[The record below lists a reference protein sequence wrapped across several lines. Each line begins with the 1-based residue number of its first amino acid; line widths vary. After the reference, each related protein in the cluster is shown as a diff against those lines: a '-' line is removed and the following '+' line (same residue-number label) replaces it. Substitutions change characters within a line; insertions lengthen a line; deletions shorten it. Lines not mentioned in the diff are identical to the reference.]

1 MGPAVGQPGAQLHV
15 QRLCPSGQRTLRPP
29 RGRAALESTASP
41 RHPASTQSP
50 VVGGGGSSD
59 SAKGRVSGLPAARP
73 CPAQDAVWRPP
84 MAALRAAC
92 RGVPRRF
99 RHAPTHP
106 AGWQGWSGLSQGT
119 GAVGHRLGGAS
130 SFPLYLCC
138 LNTGGCSQHHRGPG
152 LGSRAWGPET
162 ELTARYARPLVVVE
176 VLILGAVVAAWA
188 GGHVRGGR
196 LQCLELDAPLPR
208 ATVPSLCTAIPG
220 LSPDL
225 QTAAPPPGP
234 RPQLPCTVAHQ
245 SSCPPS
251 QSLAP
256 GRPML
261 HLVPLTL
268 SPSAPTGP
276 GEPAVLWA
284 DRARPVAVPSM
295 LVPGKLCSFWGQRHG
310 W

>member
-1 MGPAVGQPGAQLHV
+1 MGPAVSQPGAQLHV
-15 QRLCPSGQRTLRPP
+15 QRLCPSGQRTLRPL

-84 MAALRAAC
+84 MAALRGAC

-138 LNTGGCSQHHRGPG
+138 LSTGGCSQYHRGPA

-208 ATVPSLCTAIPG
+208 ATVPSLCTATPG

-225 QTAAPPPGP
+225 QTTAPPPGP

-245 SSCPPS
+245 SSRPPS

-256 GRPML
+256 GWPML

-276 GEPAVLWA
+276 GEPAVLRA
-284 DRARPVAVPSM
+284 DRARSVAVPSM